1 MPEYRGNNPME
12 YPTYNAGQIVPA
24 LDHIA
29 SEWNHILTA
38 FSEKGLNLKPFRG
51 SWTAAQLADHVIL
64 YNEAAAALLRQKG
77 QASAGNTP
85 GKLPELAALLLDSAS
100 RSKAEAALL
109 PGRQLYAQVRLTD
122 SVQRSFA
129 VIGELALQHD
139 LSECVRHESWGWM
152 TRLELLHLVLFHS
165 MRHRRQLQHIYGI
178 TEQRQY
184 QFLSFLFHTPRYF

>member
-1 MPEYRGNNPME
+1 ME
-12 YPTYNAGQIVPA
+12 YPIYNAGQIVPA
-24 LDHIA
+24 LDHMA

-64 YNEAAAALLRQKG
+64 YNKAAASLFRQKG
-77 QASAGNTP
+77 QTHAGNASE
-85 GKLPELAALLLDSAS
+85 KMPELAAWLLDKAS
-100 RSKAEAALL
+100 RSKAEATLL
-109 PGRQLYAQVRLTD
+109 PARQLYGQVRLTD
-122 SVQRSFA
+122 SVQQSFA
-129 VIGELALQHD
+129 MIGELALQHD
-139 LSECVRHESWGWM
+139 LSECVRHETWGWM

-184 QFLSFLFHTPRYF
+184 QFLSFLFQTPRYF